1 MSPSHFVKSAVVLV
15 VLACAACDS
24 PRSAST
30 SDASVDAGGSDD
42 ASRADLGM
50 PTEQRI
56 SASIGPIH
64 ASPGEE
70 NTVCVTLRLSNA
82 TPVRIKAIRTHINAG
97 SHHMILH
104 KSDAT
109 EESLTPTPCRPFIDF
124 DATSSPLFIAQ
135 QPETA
140 LEFPPGVA
148 YALGARQMVRI
159 ELHYV
164 AYLATDVDV
173 VGSVDLVLAADG
185 ERPID
190 ADLLFWGN
198 ADISLAPHAEGV
210 VEKFFVAPTPTRI
223 SPDPVTLFA
232 LTSHTHARG
241 ELATIEWTTSMTA
254 PGELLHESTSWAEPP
269 LTILETPRTFASGE
283 GLRLR
288 CQYFNDTDATIGFG
302 EDFDQE
308 MCFLWGYYYP
318 SQGFL
323 LAF

>member
-1 MSPSHFVKSAVVLV
+1 MSPSRFVKSATLLV
-15 VLACAACDS
+15 VLACAACES
-24 PRSAST
+24 PSTAGTSA
-30 SDASVDAGGSDD
+30 ASEDGGSDD
-42 ASRADLGM
+42 AARVDLGA
-50 PTEQRI
+50 PSEQRV
-56 SASIGPIH
+56 SAAIGPIH

-70 NTVCVTLRLSNA
+70 DTVCVTLRLTNA

-97 SHHMILH
+97 SHHMIVH
-104 KSDAT
+104 KSNAT
-109 EESLTPTPCRPFIDF
+109 EESLTPAPCRPFIDF
-124 DATSSPLFIAQ
+124 DASSSPLFIAQ

-148 YALGARQMVRI
+148 YALDAQQMIRI

-164 AYLATDVDV
+164 AYLETDVDV
-173 VGSVDLVLAADG
+173 VGSVDLVLAAEG

-190 ADLLFWGN
+190 ADLLFWGD
-198 ADISLAPHAEGV
+198 ADINLAPRAEGV

-232 LTSHTHARG
+232 LTSHTHSRG